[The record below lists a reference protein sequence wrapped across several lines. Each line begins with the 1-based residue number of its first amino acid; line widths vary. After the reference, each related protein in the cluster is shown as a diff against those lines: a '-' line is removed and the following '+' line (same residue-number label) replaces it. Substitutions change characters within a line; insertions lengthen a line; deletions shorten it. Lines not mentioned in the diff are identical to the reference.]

1 MKEEGR
7 GMLKDFYRIES
18 LNEAS
23 GIYTCGVMLNA
34 VHEVYGGHFPE
45 MPVAPGVCMLQ
56 VIKECVSGVLK
67 KPMRYASIRECKFL
81 AVVNPERQPLLTV
94 VFSLKEDKALQATV
108 SQEGLVVLK
117 LKATLIAE

>member
-23 GIYTCGVMLNA
+23 GIYTCEVMLNV

-45 MPVAPGVCMLQ
+45 MPVVPGVCMLQ

-67 KPMRYASIRECKFL
+67 KQMRYASIKECKFL
-81 AVVNPERQPLLTV
+81 AVVNPQRQPALMV
-94 VFSLKEDKALQATV
+94 VFSLKEENALQATA
-108 SQEGLVVLK
+108 SQEGIVVLK